1 MKRFIT
7 ILLAAILAPALTM
20 TALAGKTEKHWNFEN
35 NDEGECIIVQ
45 TFTTSQTDA
54 ESAMKAFKKAMNKQ
68 TFESRSVINE
78 EPGKSILYEL
88 TKNTKSRYNPF
99 AGNFREALKFKMEVT
114 CQGGNIRVKL
124 YDLTLENEYEGYGKN
139 IRSEMFS
146 GKIAE
151 YEEAEDA
158 LKAGAKGKEKKEA
171 QDLIENTNDSF
182 NECQLELDKLFA
194 ALQKSLK

>member
-7 ILLAAILAPALTM
+7 ILLSAILAPALTM
-20 TALAGKTEKHWNFEN
+20 TALA
-35 NDEGECIIVQ
+35 
-45 TFTTSQTDA
+45 
-54 ESAMKAFKKAMNKQ
+54 
-68 TFESRSVINE
+68 
-78 EPGKSILYEL
+78 
-88 TKNTKSRYNPF
+88 
-99 AGNFREALKFKMEVT
+99 
-114 CQGGNIRVKL
+114 
-124 YDLTLENEYEGYGKN
+124 
-139 IRSEMFS
+139 

-158 LKAGAKGKEKKEA
+158 LKAGAKGKEKKDA